1 MDHKVA
7 FVFPGQGSQVV
18 GMLSEFAATR
28 ASVLDTFAEASAV
41 LGYDLWQLVQNGPE
55 AQLNQTEF
63 TQPALLA
70 ASIALWRLARED
82 GIAEP
87 AMLAGH
93 SLGEY
98 SALVA
103 AGVIDFADGIK
114 LVQLRGQF
122 MQTAV
127 PLGEG
132 SMAAVLGLDDAQVS
146 AICSE
151 ITLNGGPDD
160 VVKAAN
166 YNAPGQVVIAGKNA
180 GLARAIEACKA
191 AGAKRAMALS
201 VSAPFHS
208 VLMQP
213 AAEKMAIELAVVDFR
228 APAIQIIQNVDA
240 DFCQHPDKIRENLVQ
255 QMTSAVRWTETIQ
268 LMAGAGVTR
277 VVECGPGKVLAGLN
291 KRIDKSLVS
300 LSINSLASLAEGV
313 EELSQ

>member
-1 MDHKVA
+1 MINKVA
-7 FVFPGQGSQVV
+7 FVFPGQGSQAV
-18 GMLSEFAATR
+18 GMLSEVAATR
-28 ASVLDTFAEASAV
+28 SSVLDTFAEASET
-41 LGYDLWQLVQNGPE
+41 LGYDLWQLIQNGPE

-70 ASIALWRLARED
+70 ASIALWRLAQED
-82 GIAEP
+82 GVAEP
-87 AMLAGH
+87 DMLAGH

-98 SALVA
+98 SALIA

-132 SMAAVLGLDDAQVS
+132 GMAAVLGLDDEQVS
-146 AICSE
+146 AICAE
-151 ITLNGGPDD
+151 ITHAGGTDT
-160 VVKAAN
+160 VVQAAN

-180 GLARAIEACKA
+180 GLALAIDACKA
-191 AGAKRAMALS
+191 AGAKRAMALA

-213 AAEKMAIELAVVDFR
+213 AAEKMAVELAAVNFRQPVV
-228 APAIQIIQNVDA
+228 QIIQNVDA
-240 DFCQHPDKIRENLVQ
+240 DFCQQPDKIRENLVQ

-268 LMAGAGVTR
+268 RMAGAGVTR
-277 VVECGPGKVLAGLN
+277 VVECGPGKVLVGLN
-291 KRIDKSLVS
+291 KRIDKSLES
-300 LSINSLASLAEGV
+300 LSINSLASLAEATKALG
-313 EELSQ
+313 E